1 MPLVSAMKR
10 ILKPV
15 LITLLSLL
23 VLVVL
28 LLTAACVALFKTQLL
43 SNLVNEKAGEY
54 LTCEYHIAKI
64 EPTLF
69 KTFPRFSLQIE
80 DIFLR
85 DEMAEVSGNDTL
97 LYVGEALASVD
108 VMSLLKHQELKVDEL
123 RLQRLLA
130 NVYVDENDS
139 ANYQVFA
146 FSSDTASEEDDTT
159 SFSLPFALM
168 ELDKVSFKDLNI
180 SYIDKSSQMAASLS
194 HWDLQAKLKMAGTR
208 LSAQIDTR
216 SEALS
221 FAMNDTLLVDAQPVS
236 AVLPLEVELSD
247 LSLDTHGLTL
257 ALGEIALRAKG
268 QVAMDQA
275 ADAIRCD
282 LQLQLGQDEE
292 PIANYLALVPMAYRS
307 LLDGISIDGR
317 LGLQAQVQG
326 CYTTDSMPLVDCDLR
341 LYDANL
347 SYTGLP
353 PVQDIRTDVHAH
365 LDLNDDKGSYA
376 QVKQLSLKANR
387 SSLQAQA
394 RVDELLSD
402 NMKVKA
408 NASVDAPLEAWQDF
422 LPDSLK
428 VQGNIKADATLALSM
443 KDLENIVDLSRIA
456 LQAQVDYDNLKVTM
470 GDMQAVSHRGGC
482 HLALRPGQPDMPIM
496 LQLQQI
502 QGLQLQTDSMQAAL
516 ENLNV
521 QLQLSDVLADSKHL
535 KAELALD
542 FAQADLQPSQDLQVN
557 TEAFRL
563 KASVAQDAEYDN
575 LLYSLNPTYDIY
587 LQEARINTSLIP
599 EGILVSDVQS
609 TCADDIWDIQHSSV
623 VLGNSDFHLSGHARD
638 IIAYFRDDSLLRAD
652 LNFVSNQTDVN
663 RLMALVSGMGSD
675 EEDLAEEPDDAG
687 TEVAAAEAA
696 ATDSLCQEAAN
707 PFIVPKGVDV
717 LLHTHIKKALT
728 GKQVAT
734 DLTGDLYVRD
744 GVMILK
750 EIGFVCEAAKL
761 QLTAMYRSPRPNHLY
776 LGLDCHMVDIQIEEL
791 IQMAPQIDSVMPM
804 LATFKGAAEWH
815 LAAETY
821 LDAHYNLKKSTL
833 RGATSI
839 KGKDLVV
846 MDSEVFSKISK
857 LMLFDKHTENKVD
870 SVQAEIT
877 VFRNEVDVYPLQ
889 LSIDKYKAIVAGRHN
904 LDNTFNYHLS
914 LLKPIR
920 VGVDVSGN
928 FDNLK
933 IVPVACRYTDQF
945 HPSER
950 RVVEQQQL
958 SLRKIIQENLVKDI
972 HR

>member
-54 LTCEYHIAKI
+54 LTCEYHIGKI

-80 DIFLR
+80 DLFLQ

-97 LYVGEALASVD
+97 LYVGEVLASVD
-108 VMSLLKHQELKVDEL
+108 VMSLLKQQELKVDEL
-123 RLQRLLA
+123 RLQHLLA

-146 FSSDTASEEDDTT
+146 FSSDTVSEEDDTT

-194 HWDLQAKLKMAGTR
+194 QWNLQAKLKMAGTR

-221 FAMNDTLLVDAQPVS
+221 FAMGDTLLVDAQPIS
-236 AVLPLEVELSD
+236 AELPLEVELSD
-247 LSLDTHGLTL
+247 LSLDTRGLILTL
-257 ALGEIALRAKG
+257 GQIALTAKG

-282 LQLQLGQDEE
+282 LQVQLGQDQE
-292 PIANYLALVPMAYRS
+292 PIANYLALVPTAYQS
-307 LLDGISIDGR
+307 LLEEISIDGR

-341 LYDANL
+341 LYDTNL

-353 PVQDIRTDVHAH
+353 PVQDIQTDIHAH
-365 LDLNDDKGSYA
+365 LDLNDERGSYA
-376 QVKQLSLKANR
+376 QLNQLSLKANR
-387 SSLQAQA
+387 SGLQAKA

-408 NASVDAPLEAWQDF
+408 QASLDAPLEAWQGF
-422 LPDSLK
+422 LPDSLE

-443 KDLENIVDLSRIA
+443 KDLDNTVNLSRIA
-456 LQAQVDYDNLKVTM
+456 LQAQLDYDKLKVAM
-470 GDMQAVSHRGGC
+470 GDMQAVSDQGGC
-482 HLALRPGQPDMPIM
+482 HLALRPGQPDMPIL

-521 QLQLSDVLADSKHL
+521 QLQLSDVLADSKHI

-563 KASVAQDAEYDN
+563 KASVAQDAQYDN

-587 LQEARINTSLIP
+587 LQEARINTGLIP

-652 LNFVSNQTDVN
+652 LNFVSDQCDVN
-663 RLMALVSGMGSD
+663 RLMELVSGMGND
-675 EEDLAEEPDDAG
+675 ETEEDESGEAETVAVETEVVDTLAEEA
-687 TEVAAAEAA
+687 
-696 ATDSLCQEAAN
+696 S

-776 LGLDCHMVDIQIEEL
+776 LGLDCHMVDIQIDEL

-846 MDSEVFSKISK
+846 MDGEVFSKISK
-857 LMLFDKHTENKVD
+857 LMLFNKQTENKID

-914 LLKPIR
+914 LLKPLR

>member
-54 LTCEYHIAKI
+54 LTCEYHIGKI

-80 DIFLR
+80 DLFLQ

-97 LYVGEALASVD
+97 LYVGEVLASVD
-108 VMSLLKHQELKVDEL
+108 VMSLLKQQELKVDEL
-123 RLQRLLA
+123 RLQHLLA

-146 FSSDTASEEDDTT
+146 FSSDAVSEEDDTT

-194 HWDLQAKLKMAGTR
+194 QWNLQAKLKMAGTR

-221 FAMNDTLLVDAQPVS
+221 FAMGDTLLVDAQPIS
-236 AVLPLEVELSD
+236 AELPLEVELSD
-247 LSLDTHGLTL
+247 LSLDTRGLILTL
-257 ALGEIALRAKG
+257 GQIALTAKG

-282 LQLQLGQDEE
+282 LHLQLGQDQE
-292 PIANYLALVPMAYRS
+292 PIANYLALVPTAYQS
-307 LLDGISIDGR
+307 LLEGISIDGR

-341 LYDANL
+341 LYDTNL

-353 PVQDIRTDVHAH
+353 PVQDIQTDIHAH
-365 LDLNDDKGSYA
+365 LDLNDERGSYA
-376 QVKQLSLKANR
+376 QLNQLSLKANR
-387 SSLQAQA
+387 SGLQAKA

-408 NASVDAPLEAWQDF
+408 QASLDAPLEAWQGF
-422 LPDSLK
+422 LPDSLE

-443 KDLENIVDLSRIA
+443 KDLDNTVNLSRIA
-456 LQAQVDYDNLKVTM
+456 LQAQLDYDKLKVAM
-470 GDMQAVSHRGGC
+470 GDMQAVSDQGGC
-482 HLALRPGQPDMPIM
+482 HLALRPGQPDMPIL

-502 QGLQLQTDSMQAAL
+502 QGLQLQNDSMQAAL

-521 QLQLSDVLADSKHL
+521 QLQLSDVLADSKHI

-563 KASVAQDAEYDN
+563 KASVAQDAQYDN

-587 LQEARINTSLIP
+587 LQEARINTGLIP

-652 LNFVSNQTDVN
+652 LNFVSDQCDVN
-663 RLMALVSGMGSD
+663 RLMELVSGMGND
-675 EEDLAEEPDDAG
+675 ETEEDESGEAETVAVETEVVDTLAEEA
-687 TEVAAAEAA
+687 
-696 ATDSLCQEAAN
+696 S

-776 LGLDCHMVDIQIEEL
+776 LGLDCHMVDIQIDEL

-846 MDSEVFSKISK
+846 MDGEVFSKISK
-857 LMLFDKHTENKVD
+857 LMLFNKQTENKID

-914 LLKPIR
+914 LLKPLR